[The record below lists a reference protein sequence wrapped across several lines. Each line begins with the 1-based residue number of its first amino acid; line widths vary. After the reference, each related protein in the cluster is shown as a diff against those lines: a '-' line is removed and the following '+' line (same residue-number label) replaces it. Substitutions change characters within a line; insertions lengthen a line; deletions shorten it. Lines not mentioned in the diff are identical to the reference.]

1 MIIPEYY
8 VEDKLPHSLSRHPT
22 SKVIL
27 KYKNHP
33 GIKIIKSFFTRF
45 SSSYFLQVD
54 KNTVLKEVKKLNMN
68 KTVQNKDFPV
78 KILKENTEYFVEYVF
93 LQFNEAICAS
103 KFPASFKFANVTPIF
118 TQGSR
123 TQKDNYRPIILPI
136 ISKIFEKVICRQ
148 LSSHFDNILSKFQYV
163 VLEKAI
169 ARDIVFFSDR

>member
-8 VEDKLPHSLSRHPT
+8 VEDKLPRSLSRHPT

-33 GIKIIKSFFTRF
+33 GIKIIKSFFMRF

-68 KTVQNKDFPV
+68 KAVQNKDFPV

-103 KFPASFKFANVTPIF
+103 KFPASFKFANVTLFSHKVQELKMIIIGQSF
-118 TQGSR
+118 YLLS
-123 TQKDNYRPIILPI
+123 QKYLRRLFVDN
-136 ISKIFEKVICRQ
+136 
-148 LSSHFDNILSKFQYV
+148 FQV
-163 VLEKAI
+163 TLI
-169 ARDIVFFSDR
+169 TFFRNFNMWF